1 VLGAL
6 GSQERLW
13 TLKFLESEGDGKV
26 KAQKRGVVR
35 QRTFSGS

>member
-1 VLGAL
+1 MLGAL

-26 KAQKRGVVR
+26 KAQKGVW
-35 QRTFSGS
+35 